1 MADEIS
7 YWEYTFLA
15 EDDCGSDG
23 FKAEYSDHLWADTD
37 GNDTLLMLIASLPQC
52 VWLKLY

>member
-1 MADEIS
+1 MAGEIP

-23 FKAEYSDHLWADTD
+23 LKVECDDQFWADKD
-37 GNDTLLMLIASLPQC
+37 GIDLLLMLIALLP
-52 VWLKLY
+52 